1 MKIGFCAA
9 LICLLYAQVASAM
22 TLEDVL
28 QSSSRHYPSIQK
40 SRAGVEAQEGR
51 LQSAKGAFDWELNNK
66 SISRISGFYDGDY
79 TDSQITRRLSDSATR
94 IYGGYRISDGGF
106 PVYEDE
112 RVTLTGGEFNAGVA
126 LALWRNRIIDEERFV
141 FTDAE
146 LELKQKNL
154 DVLLTQLG
162 VQYDAMQA
170 YMDWLAAGKMVNVAQ
185 GMLDL
190 ALKRQSAFRQRESKG
205 DIATIYLT
213 ENQQYI
219 AKRRADVNEAKRI
232 LENRASKLSLF
243 WRDAKGMPI
252 QPTIKEM
259 PADFPK
265 QQSFTINLAREIERA
280 RTLRP
285 ELIKLDIGLQRER
298 NKLAL
303 GENKLMPKVDII
315 AEGARDQGAGDVR
328 RRGGMEGKI
337 GLNISIPLQRN
348 TGEGLV
354 KQSQAT
360 IKQLE
365 QDTRLLND
373 QITTEIQIAANNF
386 HAATMNVKLTQQE
399 SDATNTMEKAER
411 ERFNSGAVDFFVL
424 NMREERAAEAKLKNI
439 EARLKLW
446 RSIADYYLAT
456 LQVDKLMI

>member
-1 MKIGFCAA
+1 MV
-9 LICLLYAQVASAM
+9 QPASAM
-22 TLEDVL
+22 TLEEIL
-28 QSSSRHYPSIQK
+28 RSSARHYPSIQK
-40 SRAGVEAQEGR
+40 SRAGVQAQEGK
-51 LQSAKGAFDWELNNK
+51 LQAAKGAFDWELNQK
-66 SISRISGFYDGDY
+66 AISRISGFYEGDY
-79 TDSQITRRLSDSATR
+79 ADSQITRRLSDSATR

-126 LALWRNRIIDEERFV
+126 LSLWRNRIIDEERFQ

-146 LELKQKNL
+146 LELKQKNIDL
-154 DVLLTQLG
+154 LLTQLG

-170 YMDWLAAGKMVNVAQ
+170 YMEWVASGKMVAVAE

-190 ALKRQSAFRQRESKG
+190 ALKRQSAFKERESKG
-205 DIATIYLT
+205 DVASIYLT
-213 ENQQYI
+213 ENQQYL
-219 AKRRADVNEAKRI
+219 AKRRADLNEAKRTM
-232 LENRASKLSLF
+232 ENRAAKLSLY
-243 WRDAKGMPI
+243 WRNAQGAPIIPAAKDMPR
-252 QPTIKEM
+252 
-259 PADFPK
+259 DFPQ

-280 RTLRP
+280 RMLRP

-298 NKLAL
+298 NKLEL
-303 GENKLMPKVDII
+303 GKNKLMPKVDLI
-315 AEGARDQGAGDVR
+315 AQGARDTGAGDVR
-328 RRGGMEGKI
+328 RRGGVEGKI

-373 QITTEIQIAANNF
+373 QIAAEIQVAANNF
-386 HAATMNVKLTQQE
+386 HAAGKNVTLTKQE
-399 SDATNTMEKAER
+399 SDATQAMEKAER
-411 ERFNSGAVDFFVL
+411 ERFKSGAVDFFVL

-446 RSIADYYLAT
+446 RAIADYYLAT
-456 LQVDKLMI
+456 LQAEKLMLTNG